1 MRMHCSFFIATLAV
15 AAVGCAKPIPIDRM
29 SVLAPGRAMRLALHY
44 EIQTEGVGG
53 VEESSFS
60 ISKTGE
66 HTTVTKREE
75 TPYASVD
82 WAYMEL
88 PLSVT
93 AMLASNSLRVTMTV
107 QRGRSGHSSAP
118 KGQKKREKS
127 YSFEAGAPGQS
138 AFGLESHLRV
148 GDTEFVAVI
157 DPQGRLASTD
167 VTGKYWTVRKK
178 ELANAVRQG
187 APQEQADLAL
197 RWETIGVF
205 PALEDAM
212 AYLPPKDVQAGQSW
226 KVRRERVLPYYAYG
240 FYMLTHG
247 GVYSKEK
254 ATCTV
259 QSVNARGRHSVATIT
274 IRGKRF
280 PDGPA
285 SGIPQ
290 RVKHFDLKGQLEVNL
305 NTGAIE
311 KLRLESVPIWVPSKE
326 EDLGSRFK
334 AKFVQVIK
342 LKPT

>member
-1 MRMHCSFFIATLAV
+1 MRMHCLLFIATLSV
-15 AAVGCAKPIPIDRM
+15 VAVGCAKPVPVDRM
-29 SVLAPGRAMRLALHY
+29 SILAPGRAMRLTLRY
-44 EIQTEGVGG
+44 EIQTDGVSGM
-53 VEESSFS
+53 EESQTR
-60 ISKTGE
+60 IGKPGTE
-66 HTTVTKREE
+66 PRTTVTKREE

-93 AMLASNSLRVTMTV
+93 AMLASSSLRVTMTV

-138 AFGLESHLRV
+138 ASRLESHLRV

-178 ELANAVRQG
+178 ELADAVKQG

-212 AYLPPKDVQAGQSW
+212 AYLPPKDVRTGQSW
-226 KVRRERVLPYYAYG
+226 KVRREHVLPYYAYG
-240 FYMLTHG
+240 FYMLTLG
-247 GVYSKEK
+247 GVYSKEE

-259 QSVNARGRHSVATIT
+259 QSVNARGRHSVAVIA

-280 PDGPA
+280 LDGPE
-285 SGIPQ
+285 SGMPP
-290 RVKHFDLKGQLEVNL
+290 RVKHFDLKGELEVNL
-305 NTGAIE
+305 NTGAVE
-311 KLRLESVPIWVPSKE
+311 KLRLESVPIWVRLKE
-326 EDLGSRFK
+326 VNFE
-334 AKFVQVIK
+334 AKFVQVVT
-342 LKPT
+342 LKPS